1 MKVNN
6 KLVEHLAH
14 LSRLDF
20 DDDSKEKMKFDFEK
34 MLDFVAKLEEVD
46 TDNVEPLSYMSSEL
60 NVLREDKVEQAL
72 TQEQALKNA
81 PVNDTDYIRIPKVI
95 DSNSLG

>member
-60 NVLREDKVEQAL
+60 NVLREDKVEQVL

-95 DSNSLG
+95 DSK